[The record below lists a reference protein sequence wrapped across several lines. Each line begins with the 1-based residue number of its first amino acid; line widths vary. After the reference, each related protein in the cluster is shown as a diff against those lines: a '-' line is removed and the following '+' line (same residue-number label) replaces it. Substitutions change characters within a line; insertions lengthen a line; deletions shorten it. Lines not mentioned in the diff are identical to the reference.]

1 MIYLKE
7 MRERAG
13 LSQAQLAEALG
24 VHTTRVSQWEV
35 GKADIPAKREQEI
48 LTILNCTEAELYNGD
63 VATNIQGAIESAKL
77 TVERVDERFL
87 KKIKAKILQNLND
100 IDEINLSLLQLSAE
114 ANMEYDFFYTLLYK
128 DVSIED
134 KRKIIFAFINA
145 LN

>member
-13 LSQAQLAEALG
+13 LSQTQLAEVLG
-24 VHTTRVSQWEV
+24 VHPTRVSQWEL
-35 GKADIPAKREQEI
+35 GKADIPAKREPEI
-48 LTILNCTEAELYNGD
+48 LKILNCTEAELHNGD
-63 VATNIQGAIESAKL
+63 VATNIKQAIEAAKL
-77 TVERVDERFL
+77 TVDRVDERFF
-87 KKIKAKILQNLND
+87 KKIKEKILQNLND

-128 DVSIED
+128 EVAIED
-134 KRKIIFAFINA
+134 KKKIIFAFINA

>member
-13 LSQAQLAEALG
+13 LSQTELAKVLG
-24 VHTTRVSQWEV
+24 VHPTRVSQWEV
-35 GKADIPAKREQEI
+35 GKADIPAKRKPEI
-48 LTILNCTEAELYNGD
+48 LKILNCTEAELQNGD
-63 VATNIQGAIESAKL
+63 IATNIKQAIEAAKL
-77 TVERVDERFL
+77 TAERVDEKL
-87 KKIKAKILQNLND
+87 IKKTKEKILQNLND

>member
-13 LSQAQLAEALG
+13 LSQTQLAEALG
-24 VHTTRVSQWEV
+24 VHSTRVSQWEL
-35 GKADIPAKREQEI
+35 GKADIPPKREPEI
-48 LTILNCTEAELYNGD
+48 LKILNCTESELHNGD
-63 VATNIQGAIESAKL
+63 VATNIKQAIEAAKL
-77 TVERVDERFL
+77 TVERVDERFF
-87 KKIKAKILQNLND
+87 KKIKEKILQNLND